1 MEKIT
6 FNHDGVQIHESFN
19 LSEKIGNKLD
29 SIIIFETIVADRIL
43 EVEYEGVRE
52 DAPREIKTKT
62 GVLARCMKY
71 ATNDQEIV
79 YLAYAFVNK
88 HNATLSALAGYE
100 AFTKIGDPNGALHQ
114 EMIRAAK
121 DHFGDKFSP
130 DQLQEKLEDMIGSK
144 TRPFK
149 PMKKL
154 IRQIDNSNYD
164 YSLFKAMLDEED
176 GDVDAYIPEVV
187 EDMIEH
193 IKKMR
198 SGIDED

>member
-1 MEKIT
+1 MNIT
-6 FNHDGVQIHESFN
+6 FNHEGVKIHDSFN
-19 LSEKIGNKLD
+19 LTQEQGNRLD
-29 SIIIFETIVADRIL
+29 SAIMFETIVADRIL
-43 EVEYEGVRE
+43 EVHYEGIRE

-62 GVLARCMKY
+62 GVLSRCLKY
-71 ATNDQEIV
+71 ATNDQETM

-88 HNATLSALAGYE
+88 HSATLSALAGYE
-100 AFTKIGDPNGALHQ
+100 AFTKIGDTNGPLHQ

-149 PMKKL
+149 PMRKL
-154 IRQIDNSNYD
+154 IRQVDASNYD

-176 GDVDAYIPEVV
+176 GDAYIPELI
-187 EDMIEH
+187 EDIIENV
-193 IKKMR
+193 KGMN
-198 SGIDED
+198 ED